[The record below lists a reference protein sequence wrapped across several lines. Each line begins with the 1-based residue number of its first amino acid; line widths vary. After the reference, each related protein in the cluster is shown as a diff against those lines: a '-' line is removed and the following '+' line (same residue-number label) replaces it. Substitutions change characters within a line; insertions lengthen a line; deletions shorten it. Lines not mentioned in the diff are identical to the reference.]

1 MLLPGRLITSAI
13 ISRPSDEI
21 FYSIL
26 PSGECLFLLIYFN
39 LHITQ
44 IHYRCLQ
51 RCPGVIC
58 PLTANNKLF
67 LSYIT
72 FPRKPLTWLEK
83 YWGQLSHMALVALWE
98 PTWVLLQDSDSMRN
112 PGSNGVARVL
122 EVVIIK
128 DLLVKDPLGSLYYF
142 NNGSSQLYCFQRS
155 LLAQKRKGSWQ
166 GNAGRRSAAHGF
178 VQWGATGC
186 WWHSFGDSGRFCVL
200 PTSLLSVSLDGA
212 M

>member
-1 MLLPGRLITSAI
+1 MLLPERLITSAI

-26 PSGECLFLLIYFN
+26 PSGEQLFLLIYFN

-44 IHYRCLQ
+44 ICYRCLQ

-83 YWGQLSHMALVALWE
+83 YRGQLSHMALVALWE
-98 PTWVLLQDSDSMRN
+98 RTWALLQDLDSMRN

-128 DLLVKDPLGSLYYF
+128 DLLVKGPLGSPYYF

-155 LLAQKRKGSWQ
+155 MLAQRRKGSSQ
-166 GNAGRRSAAHGF
+166 GNAGRRSAACRFFSVGSKGLLDTHP
-178 VQWGATGC
+178 WG
-186 WWHSFGDSGRFCVL
+186 SR
-200 PTSLLSVSLDGA
+200 
-212 M
+212 